1 MIMKKRLIYILIG
14 ALSITGCSDS
24 DTNSD
29 TNSGPIVVVPSVT
42 SDIVT
47 VGTISGFGSVFSQG
61 IEFNTDSASVM
72 MDGEPGILSDLRIGM
87 VVTIRATI
95 SDETGAAVA
104 SQINFS
110 DDAEGVIT
118 HFNAATNSFVVLGRP
133 VLVDEHT
140 VFDNATFDTLA
151 EGNVVQVSGLWR
163 SQERIQATH
172 VERVS
177 NAYAA
182 GMKMEVK
189 GEINGLDIGT
199 QHFNIGTQPCDYSA
213 AMLELGGA
221 DLANGLYVEVS
232 STSALSN
239 GDLVLDRIQ
248 AHDRDRDKDQLCN
261 SGCDFD
267 LDGYVTMFVSPTEF
281 EVDGSQVSTTAATTY
296 VNGTADTLA
305 LDVRLAVSGTLD
317 DAGILMADR
326 IVFHLPS
333 LIEVEADIEAIDT
346 TNATV
351 SVLGIVVT
359 TNESTLFRDH
369 GSVAMRE
376 FGLDDLAIGD
386 RIELR
391 AYLDGNTV
399 IATRLERDDA
409 DDVVTLKAP
418 VELVAR
424 PSVTLLGVTV
434 TSDQDTVFQNV
445 VHEAINADEFFT
457 LVDIDSLIKAKGTY
471 DGTSILADKLFLESV
486 KTIACR
492 PPGRQFK
499 GEKQ

>member
-1 MIMKKRLIYILIG
+1 MNNRLIYALIG
-14 ALSITGCSDS
+14 ALAIAGCSDS
-24 DTNSD
+24 DTNE
-29 TNSGPIVVVPSVT
+29 GPVVVLPPAT
-42 SDIVT
+42 SDVVT
-47 VGTISGFGSVFSQG
+47 VGTISGFGSVISNG
-61 IEFNTDSASVM
+61 IEFNTDSVTVM
-72 MDGEPGILSDLRIGM
+72 LDGQPGNLSDLRIGM
-87 VVTIRATI
+87 MVSIRGTVN
-95 SDETGAAVA
+95 DETGAAAA
-104 SQINFS
+104 SAIHFS
-110 DDAEGVIT
+110 DDVEGPIT
-118 HFNAATNSFVVLGRP
+118 SINTANNTLVVLGRT
-133 VLVDEHT
+133 VLFDELT
-140 VFDNATFDTLA
+140 VFDNALFNNLA
-151 EGNVVQVSGLWR
+151 AGNMVQVSGHWR

-172 VERVS
+172 IERKA

-182 GMKMEVK
+182 GMEMEVK
-189 GEINGLDIGT
+189 GEISGLNIGT

-232 STSALSN
+232 STSPISN
-239 GDLVLDRIQ
+239 GDLLLDRIQ
-248 AHDRDRDKDQLCN
+248 ARDHDRDRDQLCD

-267 LDGYVTMFVSPTEF
+267 LDGYVTMFVSTTEF
-281 EVDGSQVSTTAATTY
+281 EVDDSPVSTTAATVY

-305 LDVRLAVSGTLD
+305 LDVRLAVIGTLD
-317 DAGILMADR
+317 DAGVLIADR

-346 TNATV
+346 TNATI

-369 GSVAMRE
+369 GSVAVRE

-409 DDVVTLKAP
+409 DDGVTLKAL
-418 VELVAR
+418 VELVAQ
-424 PSVTLLGVTV
+424 PSVTLLGITV

-445 VHEAINADEFFT
+445 AREIIDADEFFV
-457 LVDIDSLIKAKGTY
+457 LVDIDSLVKAEGTY
-471 DGTSILADKLFLESV
+471 DGTSILADKLFLRE
-486 KTIACR
+486 C
-492 PPGRQFK
+492 QDNCM
-499 GEKQ
+499 